1 MGCLFVSVRIK
12 KMQLQREY
20 SNEISEWLQ
29 DFMRQDSASGILL
42 IVAAVLAL
50 VLENS
55 PLSWFYDALLSTP
68 VEIRIGE
75 LHLDKPLLLWI
86 NDGLMAVFFML
97 IGLEVK
103 REFLEGELSGP
114 DQIILPGVG
123 AVGGM
128 LVPAAIYYWLN
139 KGDPL
144 ALNGW
149 AIPAATDIA
158 FALGILALV
167 GNRVPISLRVFLMAL
182 AIFDDLG
189 AVVIIAIFYT
199 ADLSVVSLMI
209 ALVAILGLFA
219 LNLLKVTRIS
229 AYVMV
234 GVILWVAVLKSG
246 VHATLA
252 GVLLGLMIPLKD
264 PKNSERSPLREVE
277 HGLHQWVALLIVPVF
292 AFANAGVSLSGLTIN
307 ALIEPIPLGIA
318 AGLFLG
324 KQIGILLFCG
334 VAIVMGFARLPN
346 GASWWGFYATSVLC
360 GIGFT
365 MSLFIASL
373 AFEQGGSDAV
383 IMGDRLGILVGSVLS
398 AVVGFLIMKLF
409 NPAANKVT

>member
-1 MGCLFVSVRIK
+1 
-12 KMQLQREY
+12 MQLQREY

>member
-1 MGCLFVSVRIK
+1 MEK
-12 KMQLQREY
+12 EREY
-20 SNEISEWLQ
+20 SSEISNWLQ

-42 IVAAVLAL
+42 IFAAVLAM

-55 PLSWFYDALLSTP
+55 PLSPFYDRLLDTP

-75 LHLDKPLLLWI
+75 LHLAKPLLLWI

-103 REFLEGELSGP
+103 REFLEGELSRP
-114 DQIILPGVG
+114 DQIILPGLG
-123 AVGGM
+123 AIGGM
-128 LVPAAIYYWLN
+128 LVPAAIYYWMN
-139 KGDPL
+139 HGDPV

-158 FALGILALV
+158 FALGVISLL
-167 GNRVPISLRVFLMAL
+167 GKRVPVSLRVFLMAL

-189 AVVIIAIFYT
+189 AIIIIAIFYT
-199 ADLSVVSLMI
+199 ADLSVSSLI
-209 ALVAILGLFA
+209 TAAAAIVILFTM
-219 LNLLKVTRIS
+219 NLLRVSRVS
-229 AYVMV
+229 AYVVV

-252 GVLLGLMIPLKD
+252 GVILGLMIPLRD
-264 PKNSERSPLREVE
+264 PKDSDRSPLREVE

-292 AFANAGVSLSGLTIN
+292 AFANAGVSLSGLT
-307 ALIEPIPLGIA
+307 LDTLLEPIPMGIA
-318 AGLFLG
+318 AGLFFG
-324 KQIGILLFCG
+324 KQVGIMLFCG
-334 VAIVMGFARLPN
+334 VAILLGFAKLPN
-346 GASWWGFYATSVLC
+346 GASWLGFYATTILC

-373 AFEQGGSDAV
+373 AFEQAGTSSI
-383 IMGDRLGILVGSVLS
+383 IMGDRLGILLGSGLS
-398 AVVGFLIMKLF
+398 AVVGYMILRVF
-409 NPAANKVT
+409 NPAKA

>member
-1 MGCLFVSVRIK
+1 MEK
-12 KMQLQREY
+12 EREY
-20 SNEISEWLQ
+20 SSEISNWLQ

-42 IVAAVLAL
+42 ILAAVLAM

-55 PLSWFYDALLSTP
+55 PLSPFYGSLLETP

-75 LHLDKPLLLWI
+75 LHLAKPLLLWI

-103 REFLEGELSGP
+103 REFLEGELSRP
-114 DQIILPGVG
+114 DQIILPGLG
-123 AVGGM
+123 AIGGM
-128 LVPAAIYYWLN
+128 LVPAAIYYWMN
-139 KGDPL
+139 HGDPV

-158 FALGILALV
+158 FALGVISLL
-167 GNRVPISLRVFLMAL
+167 GKRVPVSLRVFLMAL

-189 AVVIIAIFYT
+189 AIIIIAIFYT
-199 ADLSVVSLMI
+199 ADLSVSSLI
-209 ALVAILGLFA
+209 TAAAAIVILFTM
-219 LNLLKVTRIS
+219 NLLRVSRVS
-229 AYVMV
+229 AYVVV

-252 GVLLGLMIPLKD
+252 GVILGLMIPLRD
-264 PKNSERSPLREVE
+264 PKDSDRSPLREVE

-292 AFANAGVSLSGLTIN
+292 AFANAGVSLSGLT
-307 ALIEPIPLGIA
+307 LDTLLEPIPMGIA
-318 AGLFLG
+318 AGLFFG
-324 KQIGILLFCG
+324 KQVGIMLFCG
-334 VAIVMGFARLPN
+334 VAILLGFAKLPN
-346 GASWWGFYATSVLC
+346 GASWLGFYATTILC

-373 AFEQGGSDAV
+373 AFEQAGTSSI
-383 IMGDRLGILVGSVLS
+383 IMGDRLGILLGSGLS
-398 AVVGFLIMKLF
+398 AVVGYLILRTF
-409 NPAANKVT
+409 NPAKA